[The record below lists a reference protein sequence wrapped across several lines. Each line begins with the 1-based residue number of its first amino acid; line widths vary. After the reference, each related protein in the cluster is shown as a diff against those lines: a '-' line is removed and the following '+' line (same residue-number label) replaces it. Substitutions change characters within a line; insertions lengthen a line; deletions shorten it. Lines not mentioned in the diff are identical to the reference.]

1 MMRRDI
7 DIFEK
12 LADGSTIWRTC
23 ASGQFDAQQKLQNLA
38 DHSENEFYSID
49 IETEKLLPFK
59 LARSSSR
66 KPLKRAANG

>member
-1 MMRRDI
+1 MMRRYI

-12 LADGSTIWRTC
+12 FADGSTIWRTC

-49 IETEKLLPFK
+49 IETGKLLPFN
-59 LARSSSR
+59 LARSNSG
-66 KPLKRAANG
+66 KQLKRAANG